1 MAAEARERR
10 PGGETVITRLADVL
24 VIHAIRGWIEQDSA
38 AQSGWLA
45 ALRDRQIGRALTLI
59 HRDPARPWTLG
70 LLASEVAMSRSAFAA
85 RFSELVGLP
94 AMQYVARWRMHLATT
109 WLRDNDTGLGELAS
123 RFGYR
128 SEAAFSRAFK
138 RVVGMSPGAA
148 GCRESVSVTGRPG
161 GPSPRS
167 VPARGAAR
175 RRCRAVFPAV
185 SASSV
190 PSSFRPGRHAGPD
203 APSWSQL
210 IADSR

>member
-148 GCRESVSVTGRPG
+148 GCRESVSVTGASRRAVPPFSSGSWRGSASMPGRLPGRFRLIRPIVVPT
-161 GPSPRS
+161 GPPR
-167 VPARGAAR
+167 RAR
-175 RRCRAVFPAV
+175 RAELV
-185 SASSV
+185 SA
-190 PSSFRPGRHAGPD
+190 
-203 APSWSQL
+203 
-210 IADSR
+210 DS